1 MSADPNP
8 PSPQIVS
15 GADKAA
21 PAPAAS
27 RVATAGSLWIHRLTV
42 LMFVCVCAGFG
53 VLLVMLP
60 WTSAWTDNRFFI
72 IYPPLRDIAA
82 NNFVRGM
89 CSGLGILDIWIGFSE
104 ALNYHEDHQA

>member
-1 MSADPNP
+1 VNADPNAP
-8 PSPQIVS
+8 PQQIVS
-15 GADKAA
+15 GAADAA
-21 PAPAAS
+21 PASSKSVTSSA
-27 RVATAGSLWIHRLTV
+27 LWMHRLTV

-89 CSGLGILDIWIGFSE
+89 CSGLGVLDIWIGFSE
-104 ALNYHEDHQA
+104 ALNYHEDHRV

>member
-1 MSADPNP
+1 M
-8 PSPQIVS
+8 
-15 GADKAA
+15 
-21 PAPAAS
+21 
-27 RVATAGSLWIHRLTV
+27 HRLTT

-72 IYPPLRDIAA
+72 IYPPLRDFAT

-89 CSGLGILDIWIGFSE
+89 CSGLGVLDIWIGFSE
-104 ALNYHEDHQA
+104 ALHYHEDQRT